1 MTQISGYVLVNVTGL
16 AAAGTVSAPGLKV
29 GDRII
34 QASSPSLTGNV
45 NIFEAV
51 VTVDDELQ
59 QFGAFGS
66 STAVPFEILALRL

>member
-1 MTQISGYVLVNVTGL
+1 MVQISGSVLVNVTGL
-16 AAAGTVSAPGLKV
+16 AAAGTVSAPGLRV
-29 GDRII
+29 GDRVI
-34 QASSPSLTGNV
+34 QATAASLDGNI

-66 STAVPFEILALRL
+66 AVPFEILALRL